1 MIKSQ
6 IKIQHQFLMAFVI
19 MTVAFAFSAELPDQ
33 TSSRRM
39 ESALQDDLENASEKL
54 HFEAKRHLK
63 EARYWEAARDLII
76 LLDFYPDYSQID
88 DAVFILG
95 DCLYEIGIMDGA
107 TRIYR
112 YLVKKFIRSPLLPK
126 ALLGLQRIEYD
137 TGNYARCIEFYN
149 AIVRGTPEQDVLD
162 VARYYAGQSYYSF
175 KDYPNAIK
183 IIDEMNENS
192 PYYDY
197 AHYTKALALL
207 RMKQIRQSIKSF
219 RTVCNLPVISDERR
233 TVVDESHLTL
243 GYLYYELGYN
253 EHALAEFRSVSSS
266 HERYDDALIAE
277 AWAAINMD
285 IHNEAIPPLT
295 ELISLFPNNDTS
307 EEAFFL
313 LGKSYLKIDMF
324 DEALRVYE
332 HLLAIFPEKEMVPSI
347 VREVNLSLTEEK
359 INIEKIKMVLLVME
373 SRLLDSIP
381 LGQDDQLPVYLKE
394 EKQKIAETR
403 MDLLKKIQTERETF
417 NSLSNQMQQLQALAE
432 RRESRRDWR
441 AYAQYGK
448 SRALFMKTKEQ

>member
-1 MIKSQ
+1 MN
-6 IKIQHQFLMAFVI
+6 KIQLNIFYYILIVTGFFTVTLSHAFN
-19 MTVAFAFSAELPDQ
+19 APNQEL
-33 TSSRRM
+33 SNRM
-39 ESALQDDLENASEKL
+39 ENILLDDLERASEKL
-54 HFEAKRHLK
+54 HFEAKRNVNDAK
-63 EARYWEAARDLII
+63 YWEAARDLII

-112 YLVKKFIRSPLLPK
+112 YLVKKFIRSPLLPR

-162 VARYYAGQSYYSF
+162 VSRYYAGQSYYSF

-183 IIDEMNENS
+183 IIDQINENS

-197 AHYTKALALL
+197 GHYTKALALL
-207 RMKQIRQSIKSF
+207 RMKQIRQAVKSF
-219 RTVCNLPVISDERR
+219 RLVCKLPVVSDERR
-233 TVVDESHLTL
+233 AVVDESHLTL
-243 GYLYYELGYN
+243 GYLYYELGFN

-266 HERYDDALIAE
+266 HNSYDEALIAE
-277 AWAAINMD
+277 AWSAINLNK
-285 IHNEAIPPLT
+285 HNEAIPPLT
-295 ELISLFPNNDTS
+295 RLISLFPENDTS

-324 DEALRVYE
+324 EEALRVYE

-359 INIEKIKMVLLVME
+359 IKIEKIKMDLLVME

-381 LGQDDQLPVYLKE
+381 FEKDGKLSAYLND

-403 MDLLKKIQTERETF
+403 MALLKQIQTERKTF
-417 NSLSNQMQQLQALAE
+417 ASLSDQMQQLQSLAE

-448 SRALFMKTKEQ
+448 SRALFLINKEQ